1 MQTDLFTVSKLFT
14 ERLFRIPDYQRGYAW
29 TEKQLKD
36 YWTDLQQ
43 LDSDKSHYLGVL
55 TLEDVPEEKVREWP
69 EDRWIISA
77 KGFSPF
83 YVVDGQQRL
92 TTTIVLLQALT
103 EVVENGRKLNYTDV
117 ADIKRKFLWDSK
129 DDGISRS
136 YIFGYEKDNPSYE
149 FLKTKIFLEP
159 SVSSS
164 TPQDTIYTQN
174 LERAKFFFLDRLSEL
189 DFEGLEAV
197 YKKVT
202 QQFLFNIYAIS
213 KEVDVFVAFET
224 MNNRGKPLSHLELLK
239 NRLIYLSTKFSVE
252 DYEKVQLRTAIN
264 ESWKSIYHYL
274 GKNKDNPLDDD
285 FFLRNHFLLYFGK
298 DFIEDGEVEYRN
310 YMIMRRG
317 YFAAYKEFLLERY
330 FTTKSIRG
338 GDEEGQ
344 KGLEI
349 KDIYSY
355 SQSIKSSVEL
365 WYQILNPQDSNLTGN
380 EKNWL
385 EKLNRLGIEYVAP
398 LLMAFFQKNKK
409 SEERVE
415 LLQVVEKFVFMNHL
429 IRYRHYM
436 EFDPYTFIDLATKV
450 STDKETPEKVLKDLK
465 SSLGNVQA
473 DKEMWKYIE
482 KSFRSGGFYE
492 WRGIKYFLYEYDL
505 FLRESTK
512 THREKI
518 KWDEFIEDERDHHTV
533 EHIYPQRPRKPCWTE
548 KFSHY
553 NKNEKSTLRHS
564 LGNLV
569 PLSRPKNSSFQNK
582 CFNDKKGDESNKV
595 GFRYGSYSENEIA
608 MKESWTAQD
617 ILERGVRLLEFMEKR
632 WDLSIGDRNKK
643 IRMLGLEFV
652 EKKEKVSEGRSRT
665 KRGDK

>member
-1 MQTDLFTVSKLFT
+1 MQTDLYTVSKLFT

-55 TLEDVPEEKVREWP
+55 TLEDVPKEKINEWH
-69 EDRWIISA
+69 EDNWIISA

-92 TTTIVLLQALT
+92 TTTIVLLQAIT
-103 EVVENGRKLNYTDV
+103 EVVEKGRKLNYTDV
-117 ADIKRKFLWDSK
+117 LDIKRKFLWDSK

-149 FLKTKIFLEP
+149 FLKTKIFLEA

-174 LERAKFFFLDRLSEL
+174 LGRAKEFFLARLGEL
-189 DFEGLEAV
+189 DFEELETV

-239 NRLIYLSTKFSVE
+239 NRLIYLSTKFDVE
-252 DYEKVQLRTAIN
+252 DYEKVALRTAIN
-264 ESWKSIYHYL
+264 ESWKSVYHYL

-285 FFLRNHFLLYFGK
+285 LFLRNHFILYFGK
-298 DFIEDGEVEYRN
+298 DFIESDEDPYRA
-310 YMIMRRG
+310 YMVMRRG

-330 FTTKSIRG
+330 FTTKSIREAG
-338 GDEEGQ
+338 NDDQ
-344 KGLEI
+344 KGLDVKNI
-349 KDIYSY
+349 HLY

-365 WYQILNPQDSNLTGN
+365 WYQILNPQDSSLSDD
-380 EKNWL
+380 EKIWL
-385 EKLNRLGIEYVAP
+385 ERLNRLGIEYVAP
-398 LLMAFFQKNKK
+398 LLMAFFQKNKNPA
-409 SEERVE
+409 ERIE
-415 LLQVVEKFVFMNHL
+415 LLQVVEKFVFLNHL
-429 IRYRHYM
+429 LRYRHYM
-436 EFDPYTFIDLATKV
+436 DLDPYTFIDLATKV
-450 STDKETPEKVLKDLK
+450 STGKEAPEKVLKDLK
-465 SSLGNVQA
+465 VALENTKA
-473 DKEMWKYIE
+473 DKEMWKYVE
-482 KSFRSGGFYE
+482 KNFRSGGFYE

-505 FLRESTK
+505 SLRVSTK
-512 THREKI
+512 TYREKI
-518 KWDEFIEDERDHHTV
+518 KWDEFVEDSRDHHTV
-533 EHIYPQRPRKPCWTE
+533 EHIYPQRPRKACWTE
-548 KFSHY
+548 SFSHY
-553 NKNEKSTLRHS
+553 KPKEKSVLRHS

-582 CFNDKKGDESNKV
+582 CFNDKKGDENNKV

-608 MKESWTAQD
+608 MKDQWTALE

-632 WDLSIGDRNKK
+632 WDLNIGDRNKK
-643 IRMLGLEFV
+643 VRMLGLEFV
-652 EKKEKVSEGRSRT
+652 DGKEKGRGYRSRVRREA
-665 KRGDK
+665 K